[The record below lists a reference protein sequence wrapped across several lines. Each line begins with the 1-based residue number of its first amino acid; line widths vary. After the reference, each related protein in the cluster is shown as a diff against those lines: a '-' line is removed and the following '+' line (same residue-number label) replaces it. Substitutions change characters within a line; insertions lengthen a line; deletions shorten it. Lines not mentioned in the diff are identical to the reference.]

1 MFLSSILISL
11 FACQTAT
18 NTYVPGVIETQGT
31 VIATVNGV
39 QINDGII
46 NSLLNDVP
54 AEQRAQIMTSP
65 QFAQMQD
72 QLVTTEILY
81 QEAIKAG
88 IQNDP
93 NAQLMMH
100 LQERDVL
107 SNFLIKKLAEAKAT
121 DEVLQQW
128 YKDHM
133 VQFRKN
139 TADLYVI
146 PFATEEEAKTAK
158 TRLDAGEDFATV
170 AGELSSDPQIKVTGG
185 NMGNM
190 NLAELP
196 PQLSMPIGQ
205 VTDGKVTDPVQM
217 PPQMGG
223 GYMLLKTENRK
234 DDVTPFEEVKADIK
248 EDVMQEQA
256 QLIVK
261 ELREKA
267 TVEYPAKATTPEA
280 TAPPQQPSAT
290 DAPKAE

>member
-11 FACQTAT
+11 FACQTPAT
-18 NTYVPGVIETQGT
+18 PYVPGVIKTDGT
-31 VIATVNGV
+31 IIATVNGV

-54 AEQRAQIMTSP
+54 AEQRAQIMASP

-72 QLVTTEILY
+72 QLITTEILY

-139 TADLYVI
+139 TADIYVI
-146 PFATEEEAKTAK
+146 SFTTEEEAKTAK
-158 TRLDAGEDFATV
+158 ARLDAGEDFATV
-170 AGELSSDPQIKVTGG
+170 AGELSSDPQAKATGG

-190 NLAELP
+190 DLTQLP
-196 PQLSMPIGQ
+196 PQLSMPLGK
-205 VTDGKVTDPVQM
+205 VTDGQVTDPVQM

-234 DDVTPFEEVKADIK
+234 DDVTAFDEVKEDIK

-267 TVEYPAKATTPEA
+267 TVEYPAKATAPEMPA
-280 TAPPQQPSAT
+280 VPSEKPST
-290 DAPKAE
+290 EAPKAE